1 MLERL
6 AAVAI
11 ARVRC
16 HGRRPRLGG
25 TLRRARACIQ
35 EGGGDRRI
43 GGSQRVARLAVLCG
57 EVSVVGGPGCELA
70 CVFDEVT
77 WLCPVPSEALHTLS

>member
-11 ARVRC
+11 AKVRC

-25 TLRRARACIQ
+25 TLRLARACIQ

-43 GGSQRVARLAVLCG
+43 DRKAHV
-57 EVSVVGGPGCELA
+57 
-70 CVFDEVT
+70 
-77 WLCPVPSEALHTLS
+77 